1 MQRDGAGLTHGPQE
15 TGLAVSPREVSHVL
29 LHPLVDGRPHPAAAP
44 DKPGEG
50 AAGGGPV
57 GGAGEGEAEGH
68 AHVDARAE
76 VRDGDG
82 RVEIDSG
89 CGCEETLV
97 KHSPGWRSQGK
108 II

>member
-1 MQRDGAGLTHGPQE
+1 MCVSRFSCKGLRVG
-15 TGLAVSPREVSHVL
+15 G
-29 LHPLVDGRPHPAAAP
+29 AAAGVLRA
-44 DKPGEG
+44 DGGEG